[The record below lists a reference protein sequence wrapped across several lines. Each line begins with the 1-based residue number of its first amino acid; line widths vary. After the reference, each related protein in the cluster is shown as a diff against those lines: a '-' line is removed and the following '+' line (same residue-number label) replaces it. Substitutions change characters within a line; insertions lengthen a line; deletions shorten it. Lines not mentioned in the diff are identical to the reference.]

1 MKKMNIIEYPYRDI
15 DCLKFPQKYQMSKY
29 QGIDF
34 LIAYKK
40 HRKEIIKK
48 TTIKN
53 QDIKKQNYHNS
64 KKYEEEFLKINKKQ
78 SIQTEKIL
86 WFIYNKVSENN
97 LKKEYK
103 TILNE
108 FIKKFE
114 NTKKIFDFYEYD
126 LSTKSENFRI
136 FRNYLILSLICIKLY
151 EKKMNLKYLNTSLK
165 INDILC
171 SNFKEISDEIDLQLL
186 NESLQLELKCIVNLI
201 KKKGLKDI

>member
-1 MKKMNIIEYPYRDI
+1 MKKMNIMKYPYGDI
-15 DCLKFPQKYQMSKY
+15 DCLEFPQKYQMSKY
-29 QGIDF
+29 QGLDF

-40 HRKEIIKK
+40 HRKEIMKKITTKNIKK
-48 TTIKN
+48 RS
-53 QDIKKQNYHNS
+53 YHNS
-64 KKYEEEFLKINKKQ
+64 KKYEEEFLKINKKKP
-78 SIQTEKIL
+78 IQTEKIL

-97 LKKEYK
+97 LKKKYN

-151 EKKMNLKYLNTSLK
+151 EKEMNLKYLNTSLK

-171 SNFKEISDEIDLQLL
+171 SNFKKISDEIDLQLL
-186 NESLQLELKCIVNLI
+186 NESLRSEVKCIENLI
-201 KKKGLKDI
+201 KKKGLKTI